1 MRQAL
6 LDLFSVLNT
15 PDDERSPYLPD
26 SLRAFPY
33 VNGGLFAQD
42 IEIPQLSEETRA
54 LLVEEVSSQVDWSG
68 ISPTVFGGVFEST
81 LNPETRRSGGMHYTS
96 PENIHRVI
104 DPLFLDGLTRELEG
118 ILANISLTPIKRR
131 NRLTRYQ
138 DKLASLVFFDP
149 AAGSGNFLTETYIHL
164 RRLENRVL
172 QELMGNQT
180 SFEFEGVGESAIKVH
195 LGQFVGIEINDFAVS
210 VARTALW
217 IAQLQANAETAQ
229 IVRREVDDLPLRDAA
244 RIVHGN
250 ALRLDWNEVVPASEC
265 SYILGNPP
273 FIGYLRL
280 SKEQQEDRA
289 LLFPRIKTIDYVG
302 CWYKKAAD
310 YMAGTQ
316 MEAAFVSTNS
326 ICQGLQVKPLWE
338 PLWEAG
344 LSITFAY
351 RSFIWGNEASDQAHV
366 HVVIVGFSYRKR
378 SPRLLFD
385 VNQDGSPEMQEV
397 GHINGYL
404 VDAPNIFIDK
414 RRKPLGNVPSMS
426 MGIMPID
433 HGHLILSLAERDELL
448 MTDPAAARWI
458 RPFSMGF
465 EFINGKD
472 RFCLWIPDE
481 DLPEIA
487 KHPEIRDRV
496 IANREWRLQQPPGGD
511 AFKYSDRP
519 HQFRPLRQFR
529 DEPYIAVP
537 KVSSE
542 RRRYIPMGFVT
553 NGMIPGDMLYFV
565 PNGDLF
571 IFGVLMSRVHNAW
584 MRTVAGRL
592 KSDYRYANTVVYNN
606 LVWPEPS
613 SEQRAEIEAA
623 AQAVLDARA
632 LYPTATLADM
642 YDPDHALFYPDL
654 MRAHARLDRA
664 VEAAYGWHFPADMPE
679 SEIEREIVS
688 HLFTLYAQATS

>member
-1 MRQAL
+1 M
-6 LDLFSVLNT
+6 
-15 PDDERSPYLPD
+15 
-26 SLRAFPY
+26 
-33 VNGGLFAQD
+33 
-42 IEIPQLSEETRA
+42 
-54 LLVEEVSSQVDWSG
+54 EEVSSQVDWSG

-104 DPLFLDGLTRELEG
+104 DPLFLDELTRELEE
-118 ILANISLTPIKRR
+118 ILADISLTPLRRR

-265 SYILGNPP
+265 SYVFGNPP
-273 FIGYLRL
+273 FIGYSRL
-280 SKEQQEDRA
+280 NKEQQEDRTS
-289 LLFPRIKTIDYVG
+289 LFGTVKTVDYVA

-310 YMAGTQ
+310 YMAGTH

-326 ICQGLQVKPLWE
+326 ICQGQQVTPLWR
-338 PLWEAG
+338 PLFEAG
-344 LSITFAY
+344 LSITFAH
-351 RSFIWGNEASDQAHV
+351 RSFRWGNEASDQAHV
-366 HVVIVGFSYRKR
+366 HVVIVGFSYIPAKPCR
-378 SPRLLFD
+378 LFD
-385 VNQDGSPEMQEV
+385 YDGDRFLGMEEV
-397 GHINGYL
+397 PHINGYL
-404 VDAPNIFIDK
+404 VNAPDVFIEKRSKPVSDVPPMTRGNQPTDA
-414 RRKPLGNVPSMS
+414 
-426 MGIMPID
+426 
-433 HGHLILSLAERDELL
+433 GHLLLARAERDELIHAE
-448 MTDPAAARWI
+448 PQAAEWI

-465 EFINGKD
+465 EFINAKE
-472 RFCLWIPDE
+472 RYCLWLKDCPPHLLLSMPLVRERVERVREMRLASPKVPTQKKAETPWLFD
-481 DLPEIA
+481 
-487 KHPEIRDRV
+487 EIRYED
-496 IANREWRLQQPPGGD
+496 G
-511 AFKYSDRP
+511 
-519 HQFRPLRQFR
+519 
-529 DEPYIAVP
+529 PYIALPV
-537 KVSSE
+537 VSSE

-553 NGMIPGDMLYFV
+553 NGMIPGNKLFFV
-565 PNGDLF
+565 PNANLF
-571 IFGVLMSRVHNAW
+571 VFGVLMSRVHNAW
-584 MRTVAGRL
+584 MRIVAGRL
-592 KSDYRYANTVVYNN
+592 KSDYSYANTIVYNN

-613 SEQRAEIEAA
+613 SEQHTEIEAA

-654 MRAHARLDRA
+654 MRAHARLDHA
-664 VEAAYGWHFPADMPE
+664 VEAAYGWHFPADMPD
-679 SEIEREIVS
+679 SEIEQEIVS
-688 HLFTLYAQATS
+688 RLFTLYAEATR

>member
-6 LDLFSVLNT
+6 LNLFSVLNT
-15 PDDERSPYLPD
+15 PDDERSPYLPA

-104 DPLFLDGLTRELEG
+104 DPLFLEALTGELEE
-118 ILANISLTPIKRR
+118 ILADTSVTERTRR
-131 NRLTRYQ
+131 SRLERYQ
-138 DKLASLVFFDP
+138 DKLGSLVFFDP
-149 AAGSGNFLTETYIHL
+149 AAGSGNFLTETYIQL

-180 SFEFEGVGESAIKVH
+180 SFEFEGVGESAIKVQ
-195 LGQFVGIEINDFAVS
+195 LSQFVGIEINDFAVS

-265 SYILGNPP
+265 SYVFGNPP
-273 FIGYLRL
+273 FIGYSRL

-289 LLFPRIKTIDYVG
+289 SLFGTVKTVDYVA

-310 YMAGTQ
+310 YMTGTEI
-316 MEAAFVSTNS
+316 EAAFVSTNS
-326 ICQGLQVKPLWE
+326 ICQGQQVTPLWR
-338 PLWEAG
+338 PLFETG
-344 LSITFAY
+344 LSITFAH
-351 RSFIWGNEASDQAHV
+351 RSFRWGNEASDQAHV
-366 HVVIVGFSYRKR
+366 HVVIVGFSYRER
-378 SPRLLFD
+378 SSRLLFEID
-385 VNQDGSPEMQEV
+385 ADGASVPQQV
-397 GHINGYL
+397 THINGYL
-404 VDAPNIFIDK
+404 VDAPDVFIDK
-414 RRKPLGNVPSMS
+414 RSKPLGDVPAMFQ
-426 MGIMPID
+426 GIKPAD
-433 HGHLILSLAERDELL
+433 NGNLILSLAERDELL
-448 MTDPAAARWI
+448 MHHPEAERWI
-458 RPFSMGF
+458 RHFSMGQ

-472 RFCLWIPDE
+472 RFCLWIQDE
-481 DLPEIA
+481 DLPELIR
-487 KHPEIRDRV
+487 HPLIRERV
-496 IANREWRLQQPPGGD
+496 QANHEWRLKQTPTGD
-511 AFKYSDRP
+511 AYKLADRP
-519 HQFRPLRQFR
+519 HQFRPLRQFK
-529 DEPYIAVP
+529 DEPYIGVP
-537 KVSSE
+537 VVSSE
-542 RRRYIPMGFVT
+542 RRRYIPMGFVD
-553 NGMIPGDMLYFV
+553 NGMIPGNKLFFV
-565 PNGDLF
+565 PNGDLYV
-571 IFGVLMSRVHNAW
+571 FGVLMSRTHNAW

-592 KSDYRYANTVVYNN
+592 KSDYSYANTIVYNN
-606 LVWPEPS
+606 LVWPKAS
-613 SEQRAEIEAA
+613 SDMHQEITEA

-664 VEAAYGWHFPADMPE
+664 VEAAYGWDFPADMPD
-679 SEIEREIVS
+679 SEIEQEIVS
-688 HLFTLYAQATS
+688 RLFTLYAEATR